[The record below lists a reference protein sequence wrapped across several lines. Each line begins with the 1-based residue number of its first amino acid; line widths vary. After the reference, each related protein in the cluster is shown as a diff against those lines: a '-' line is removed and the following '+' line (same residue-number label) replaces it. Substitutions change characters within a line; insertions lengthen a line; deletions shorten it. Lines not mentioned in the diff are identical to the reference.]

1 MDWLEFIASLVNSLA
16 WPGAVVILVL
26 ILRKPLSGL
35 IPLLQRLKYKDLEI
49 EFGKRVEEISEEIVA
64 TLPRPT
70 LKYVPSPSESH
81 AIQLAEVSPR
91 AAVVEAWR
99 EVERAVIGAAERHD
113 LSTGK
118 EQGRVTS
125 LRAIRSLEQA
135 ELVERDKVRL
145 LNDVRVLRN
154 QAAHA
159 PEFALSKDS
168 AVEYVS
174 AAHQLTSFL
183 DSL

>member
-1 MDWLEFIASLVNSLA
+1 MDWFEFIASLVNSLA
-16 WPGAVVILVL
+16 WPMAVVILVL
-26 ILRKPLSGL
+26 ILRKPLAGL
-35 IPLLQRLKYKDLEI
+35 IPLLQRLKYKDLEL
-49 EFGKRVEEISEEIVA
+49 EFGRRVEEVSEKLVA
-64 TLPRPT
+64 AIPRPT
-70 LKYVPSPSESH
+70 LKYVPSPSESR

-91 AAVVEAWR
+91 AAVMEAWR
-99 EVERAVIGAAERHD
+99 EVERAVIGAAKRND

-135 ELVERDKVRL
+135 EMVERDKARL

-168 AVEYVS
+168 AIEYVN
-174 AAHQLTSFL
+174 AAQQLTSYL